1 MSWAVCARLALPNG
15 LVGANVLAVDKV
27 ILNTATMVAWAGVPH
42 RKLIQTLM
50 AFVRTVT
57 KGGRARYAV

>member
-15 LVGANVLAVDKV
+15 LVGANVLAVETVVLDTV
-27 ILNTATMVAWAGVPH
+27 TMVAQAGLPN
-42 RKLIQTLM
+42 RKQTLM
-50 AFVRTVT
+50 GSVRTVT